1 MAGARKKGHYIWRRR
16 DEQEPSNLWLSPLPF
31 VWVQKKGQKKPKK
44 AESLNSLKPRS
55 RMRTHTGGRHMA
67 GRHAAWQCRGILRE
81 KLRDA

>member
-44 AESLNSLKPRS
+44 AKKAKIR
-55 RMRTHTGGRHMA
+55 
-67 GRHAAWQCRGILRE
+67 
-81 KLRDA
+81 